1 LVDEQTAFLTTY
13 RGEIAFLNRVGSLSE
28 AINHF
33 LGVES
38 IGHDL
43 NLARVL
49 TRAFRCLLM
58 FPQ

>member
-1 LVDEQTAFLTTY
+1 
-13 RGEIAFLNRVGSLSE
+13 LNRVGSLSE

-49 TRAFRCLLM
+49 SRAFRCLLM
-58 FPQ
+58 FAQ